1 MGKQKGSVLG
11 GTLLIT
17 GSCIG
22 AGMLGLP
29 ILTGIPGFFPSF
41 LMFFI
46 AWAFMLTTA
55 ILMVEIMGW
64 FKKPV
69 NLISMVG
76 KTLGPMGKVLCW
88 FLYLFL
94 FYALLVAYIS
104 ASGNHFS
111 LFMSNTLKLSL
122 PNWAGSLFFVII
134 FGWVVYLGT
143 KPVDYVNRYLM
154 IGKIL
159 SFVLLVFLGV
169 QFIVPRLLLHW
180 EPKYA
185 LYTFPILIISFGFHN
200 MIPVLMKYMDM
211 DRKRV
216 RKSIYAGSIFTFVIY
231 LIWEVVALGIL
242 PFNDILHSFKIDV
255 DAAQAIRTYLGSHF
269 IGYTAQS
276 LAFFAILTSF
286 LAQALSLTNFLS
298 DGFKIKHKEREN
310 IGMCLLA
317 LIPPLLFSLAF
328 PDLFFKALNFA
339 GGICAVVLFGI
350 FPALMAWI
358 GRYQQKHLLK
368 DRVPGGRPLLIV
380 ILLIAAL
387 IFFDQL
393 TNMLHLH
400 LFPKP

>member
-1 MGKQKGSVLG
+1 MSRKKGSVFG

-41 LMFFI
+41 LMFLI
-46 AWAFMLTTA
+46 SWAFMLTTG

-69 NLISMVG
+69 NLISMVE
-76 KTLGPMGKVLCW
+76 KTLGPLGKVLCW

-104 ASGNHFS
+104 ASGNHMS
-111 LFMSNTLKLSL
+111 LFLHNAFHFPLS
-122 PNWAGSLFFVII
+122 NWAGSLFFVIV
-134 FGWVVYLGT
+134 FGWMVYLGT
-143 KPVDYVNRYLM
+143 KPVDHLNRYLM

-159 SFVLLVFLGV
+159 SFILLVLLGI
-169 QFIVPRLLLHW
+169 QYIVPRLLLHW
-180 EPKYA
+180 EPKYSV
-185 LYTFPILIISFGFHN
+185 YTLPILIISFGYHN

-216 RKSIYAGSIFTFVIY
+216 RKSIYAGSLFTFVIY
-231 LIWEVVALGIL
+231 LIWELVSLGIL
-242 PFNDILHSFKIDV
+242 PYQDILHSLHIDV
-255 DAAQAIRTYLGSHF
+255 DAAQAIRTYLGSNF

-298 DGFKIKHKEREN
+298 DGFKIKHREREN

-328 PDLFFKALNFA
+328 PDLFFEALNFA

-350 FPALMAWI
+350 FPALMTWI
-358 GRYQQKHLLK
+358 GRYQQGHHLK
-368 DRVPGGRPLLIV
+368 DRVPGGRPLLIAV
-380 ILLIAAL
+380 LLIASF
-387 IFFDQL
+387 IFLDQL
-393 TNMLHLH
+393 TNMMHLN